1 MDGCICEDCAVQ
13 AYQVATAN
21 GFGPEAKK
29 GVYTVKNYTKLSE
42 MLCLSR
48 ATLYRALDALESS
61 GKIKREGKQ
70 IILLEEYKQ

>member
-1 MDGCICEDCAVQ
+1 MFFASESK
-13 AYQVATAN
+13 
-21 GFGPEAKK
+21 E
-29 GVYTVKNYTKLSE
+29 GVYYVKNYKKLSE

-70 IILLEEYKQ
+70 ITILEEYQK